1 MRRFLFISMLLL
13 ALPLAVLAAA
23 SRPDTYQSRMSA
35 GKTNLK
41 ADGIDN
47 TLVTVTVRDL
57 NALPIENL
65 KVTLVSDRGSKD
77 EIRVENG
84 TTDLLGKAYFR
95 VFSLK
100 NGTATLSAVAD
111 GVEID
116 KKITLNFSG
125 GMDWDIKVGDLIKI
139 PDDGDIKTLS
149 DTAVYYYASN
159 GKRYVFPNEKVY
171 YTWYKDFSAVK
182 IIPIDQM
189 ALIPIGGNVTYKA
202 GSKLVKFQTDI
213 KTYLPTKGGV
223 LRWVKTEEVAKGLF
237 GQNWNKQVDDITEAF
252 YVNYKFG
259 NPIESALDAPLDIIR
274 TADGTIDIDKGL
286 TH

>member
-1 MRRFLFISMLLL
+1 MLLL
-13 ALPLAVLAAA
+13 ALPLAALAAA

-182 IIPIDQM
+182 IIPIGQM

-223 LRWVKTEEVAKGLF
+223 LRWVKTEEAAKGLF
-237 GQNWNKQVDDITEAF
+237 GKDWNKQVDDITEAF

-286 TH
+286 AH

>member
-13 ALPLAVLAAA
+13 ALPLAALAAA
-23 SRPDTYQSRMSA
+23 SRPDAYQSRISA

-116 KKITLNFSG
+116 KKIALNFSG

-149 DTAVYYYASN
+149 DTAVYYFASN

-286 TH
+286 TQ

>member
-13 ALPLAVLAAA
+13 ALPLAALATA
-23 SRPDTYQSRMSA
+23 SRPDTYQSRISA

>member
-1 MRRFLFISMLLL
+1 MRRCLIISTLLL

-23 SRPDTYQSRMSA
+23 SRPDTYQSRISA
-35 GKTNLK
+35 GITNLK

-77 EIRVENG
+77 EIRIENG

-100 NGTATLSAVAD
+100 NGTATLYAVAD